1 MSANVLGKRIAVVG
15 AGASGVISA
24 KVLLGA
30 GFKDV
35 VVFEAGSQVG
45 GLWVYDNDSGA
56 SVAYRNLH
64 INTDIVVARLSD
76 FDFEPGT
83 SDYPHHTEMR
93 AYLDRYADHFGVRP
107 KIRFRTRVTDVS
119 PIDGG
124 GWRVVAEGGE
134 PERFD
139 AVVIATGHLNEPR
152 WPELPGVFA
161 GGYMHSAQYRQPNAH
176 ADERVCI
183 MGIGNS
189 ACDIACDLALIA
201 QRVVVSTRTGTLI
214 WPKWAFGFPLTR
226 LQTRF
231 EWPFLPPRVRTWLY
245 KTASRLIVW
254 MIFGSMKQYG
264 ITLPAKKTHPT
275 SNQFFLSHVKYRRI
289 TVKPGIEAID
299 GSRITFTDG
308 TWEEFDSLIAATGY
322 TVRFP
327 FFKPELLNL
336 EDTKLPFYKRV
347 VPVKYRGL
355 YFIGYFNLDSGLPPV
370 FERQAQWVADLELGR
385 CVLPPPEEMEADI
398 ELRQRELA
406 DKYLDRPR
414 LNLEEEFVRYKAA
427 IAAERRRR
435 PRSGAMAS

>member
-1 MSANVLGKRIAVVG
+1 
-15 AGASGVISA
+15 
-24 KVLLGA
+24 
-30 GFKDV
+30 
-35 VVFEAGSQVG
+35 
-45 GLWVYDNDSGA
+45 
-56 SVAYRNLH
+56 
-64 INTDIVVARLSD
+64 
-76 FDFEPGT
+76 
-83 SDYPHHTEMR
+83 
-93 AYLDRYADHFGVRP
+93 
-107 KIRFRTRVTDVS
+107 
-119 PIDGG
+119 
-124 GWRVVAEGGE
+124 WRVVADGSE

-161 GGYMHSAQYRQPNAH
+161 GSYLHSAQYRQPNAH

-231 EWPFLPPRVRTWLY
+231 EWPFLPPRIRTWLY

-264 ITLPAKKTHPT
+264 ITLPTKKTHPT

-308 TWEEFDSLIAATGY
+308 TCEEFDSLIAATGY

-347 VPVKYRGL
+347 VPVNYRGL

-398 ELRQRELA
+398 ERRQRELA

-414 LNLEEEFVRYKAA
+414 LNLEEEFMRYKAA

-435 PRSGAMAS
+435 PRSDAMAS